1 MSFSRKVKE
10 EIADV
15 SPKIKSCCL
24 YSCLYGMAFA
34 SKAEEHFFV
43 AKTTFAENANI
54 LNEKFKFLLKKHEDA
69 YTANNREILI
79 NKGIIKYFT
88 IAEIAKSVFKCP
100 RCQEHFLRG
109 VFLACGTMNSPEK
122 GHRLDLNFNDFD
134 NAVQFKEYIL
144 DNSLKFN
151 MTKRGTKTVLYLKRS
166 EAIEDFLALMGA
178 TTSAFEVINS
188 KINSEI
194 RNIANRAT
202 NCDSANINKSLNATK
217 KYLEAIS
224 YLDQNGFL
232 AELPE
237 HLTEIANA
245 RLSFP
250 DASLAEL
257 GARLNP
263 PISKSGV
270 HHRLENIY
278 KIYETKL
285 N

>member
-15 SPKIKSCCL
+15 SPKIKNCCL

-34 SKAEEHFFV
+34 GVAEEQFFTI
-43 AKTTFAENANI
+43 KTTFVENAS
-54 LNEKFKFLLKKHEDA
+54 LLVEKLKYLLKKHEDA
-69 YTANNREILI
+69 YIVKNREILI
-79 NKGIIKYFT
+79 NKEVIKFST
-88 IAEIAKSVFKCP
+88 IAEIIENVFKCQ

-224 YLDQNGFL
+224 YLEQNGFL

-257 GARLNP
+257 GARLSQ

-278 KIYETKL
+278 KIYENKL
-285 N
+285 K

>member
-43 AKTTFAENANI
+43 AKTTFAENAS
-54 LNEKFKFLLKKHEDA
+54 LLTEKLKFLLKKHE
-69 YTANNREILI
+69 NVFVVKSREILI
-79 NKGIIKYFT
+79 NKGVIKYST
-88 IAEIAKSVFKCP
+88 IAEIIENVFKCQ

-122 GHRLDLNFNDFD
+122 GHRLDLNFNNFD
-134 NAVQFKEYIL
+134 NALQFKEFIL

-151 MTKRGTKTVLYLKRS
+151 VAKRGTKTVLYLKRS

-278 KIYETKL
+278 KIYENKL
-285 N
+285 K